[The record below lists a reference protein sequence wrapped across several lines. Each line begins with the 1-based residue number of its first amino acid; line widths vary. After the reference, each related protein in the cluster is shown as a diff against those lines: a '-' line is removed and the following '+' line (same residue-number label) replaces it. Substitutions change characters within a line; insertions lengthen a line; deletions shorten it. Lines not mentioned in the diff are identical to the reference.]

1 MTTRWFGAPVQRV
14 EDDRLLRGHG
24 RFTDDVNETG
34 QRALECCFVRSPYAH
49 ARIRSIDASA
59 ARQMAGV
66 VAVYT
71 AADLPFGGLDL
82 PLLIPHPN
90 LTHGR
95 TQRCLASEIVRYA
108 GEAVAFV
115 VATDRYVAEDAAELV
130 SIDYEPLP
138 VVITPEAAARADHL
152 VHDDVPGN
160 VAAEML
166 QEVGDVDAAM
176 KSAARRKQLRFRY
189 ERGAAS
195 PMEARAVWATWS
207 GEEHKLT
214 VYDSTQSP
222 TSIRGGLAVLFGLPE
237 SSVEVIAPDVGG
249 GFGPKIMLFYP
260 DELLVPFAAMQ
271 LGRAVK
277 WTEDRQEHFT
287 AVNQER
293 GQVHEVEVGF
303 DDDGR
308 VVALS
313 DDFVHDGGAYTP
325 YGIILPIITAG
336 QVPGPYRIPNY
347 RVRFRDVYTNATPT
361 SPYRGA
367 GRPHACFVM
376 ERTLDSIAS
385 ELGLDRAEVRRRNL
399 IQPDQFPYEVGVAWQ
414 DGNTVVYDSG
424 DYPRLL
430 ERALEMLGP
439 KPAGDNVGMGLGIYV
454 EGTGVGPYEGAHVQV
469 LVSGKVVAATGIPSQ
484 GQAHATVWA
493 QVVAD
498 ELGVDVSD
506 VEVSSGDTR
515 RFSWGVGTFASRG
528 AVTAGN
534 AMHVAARMVATRA
547 KQIAA
552 EQLEANPDDLELV
565 GGRVRV
571 KGSPDRGIPL
581 AAVAVLSNPVRYAFG
596 GGTEAAT
603 QFASKPRPGPPLHE
617 GEQPGLEATGYYSPP
632 GSTWASGC
640 HAAYVRVEPKTFRL
654 EILKYVVVHDCGRV
668 INPLVLQ
675 GQIEGGVAQ
684 GIGGAFYERLAYD
697 ADGQLRNASFM
708 EFLIPYATEIPPIE
722 IDHFETPSPLN
733 PLGVKGAGEAGVIPV
748 GAVIGSAIE
757 EALGVP
763 ITEMPLSPLKLYEL
777 SMLKK

>member
-24 RFTDDVNETG
+24 RFTDDIGED
-34 QRALECCFVRSPYAH
+34 ALECCFVRSPYAH
-49 ARIRSIDASA
+49 ARITSIDAAA
-59 ARQMAGV
+59 ARAMPGV

-71 AADLPFGGLDL
+71 AADLPFGDVDL

-95 TQRCLASEIVRYA
+95 TQRCLASDIVRYS

-115 VATDRYVAEDAAELV
+115 VAENRYLAEDAAELV
-130 SIDYEPLP
+130 QVEYEPLP
-138 VVITPEAAARADHL
+138 VVITPEVAARAENL
-152 VHDDVPGN
+152 VHQDVPGN
-160 VAAEML
+160 IAAEML

-176 KSAARRKQLRFRY
+176 EAAPRRKRLRFRY

-195 PMEARAVWATWS
+195 PMEARAVWARWS
-207 GEEHKLT
+207 PEERKLT

-222 TSIRGGLAVLFGLPE
+222 TSIRGGLAVLFSLPE
-237 SSVEVIAPDVGG
+237 SSVDVIAPDVGG

-260 DELLVPFAAMQ
+260 DELLVPYAAMQ
-271 LGRAVK
+271 LGRPVK

-303 DDDGR
+303 DDEGR
-308 VVALS
+308 LLALH
-313 DDFVHDGGAYTP
+313 DDFLHDGGAYTP
-325 YGIILPIITAG
+325 YGIILPIITSA
-336 QVPGPYRIPNY
+336 QVPGPYRVPNY
-347 RVRFRDVYTNATPT
+347 RVRFRDLYTNAVPT

-376 ERTLDSIAS
+376 ERTLDAIAAD
-385 ELGLDRAEVRRRNL
+385 LGIDRIEVRRRNL
-399 IQPDQFPYEVGVAWQ
+399 IQAGDFPYDVGVAWQ

-424 DYPRLL
+424 NYPVLL
-430 ERALEMLGP
+430 DKAIALLGP
-439 KPAGDNVGMGLGIYV
+439 KPAGDHVGMGIGIYV

-469 LVSGKVVAATGIPSQ
+469 LVSGKVVAATGIPNQ

-498 ELGVDVSD
+498 ELGVDVKD
-506 VEVSSGDTR
+506 VEITSGDTR
-515 RFSWGVGTFASRG
+515 RFPWGVGTFASRG

-534 AMHVAARMVATRA
+534 AMHVAARMVADKAR
-547 KQIAA
+547 QIAA
-552 EQLEANPDDLELV
+552 DHLEADPADLELA

-571 KGSPDRGIPL
+571 KGSPDRGMPL
-581 AAVAVLSNPVRYAFG
+581 GAVAVLSNPVRYAFG

-603 QFASKPRPGPPLHE
+603 QFAAKPRPGPPLQD

-640 HAAYVRVEPKTFRL
+640 HAAYVRVDPKTFRL

-684 GIGGAFYERLAYD
+684 GIAGAFYERLAYD
-697 ADGQLRNASFM
+697 EDGQLRNASFM
-708 EFLIPYATEIPPIE
+708 EFLMPYATEIPAIE
-722 IDHFETPSPLN
+722 IDHIETPSPLN

-777 SMLKK
+777 SKAHPT

>member
-1 MTTRWFGAPVQRV
+1 MTTRWFGARVQRV
-14 EDDRLLRGHG
+14 EDDRLLRGKG
-24 RFTDDVNETG
+24 RFTDDIDEG
-34 QRALECCFVRSPYAH
+34 ALESCLVRSPYAH
-49 ARIRSIDASA
+49 ARVNSIDVSA
-59 ARQMAGV
+59 ARALPGV
-66 VAVYT
+66 IAVYT
-71 AADLPFGGLDL
+71 AADLPFGDTDL
-82 PLLIPHPN
+82 PILIPHPS

-95 TQRCLASEIVRYA
+95 TQRCLASEVVRYV

-115 VATDRYVAEDAAELV
+115 VAEHRYLAEDAAELV
-130 SIDYEPLP
+130 QVEYEPLP
-138 VVITPEAAARADHL
+138 VVITPEAAAAAHHL

-166 QEVGDVDAAM
+166 QEVGDVTAAM
-176 KSAARRKQLRFRY
+176 TAAPHRKSLHFRF

-195 PMEARAVWATWS
+195 PMEARAVWASWS
-207 GEEHKLT
+207 ESERKLT

-222 TSIRGGLAVLFGLPE
+222 TSIRGGLSVLFGLPE
-237 SSVEVIAPDVGG
+237 SNVEVIAPDVGG

-271 LGRAVK
+271 LGRPVK

-287 AVNQER
+287 AVNHER
-293 GQVHEVEVGF
+293 GQVHEVEVAF
-303 DDDGR
+303 DDEGH
-308 VVALS
+308 VLALS
-313 DDFVHDGGAYTP
+313 VDFIHDAGAYTP

-336 QVPGPYRIPNY
+336 QVPGPYRVPNY

-385 ELGLDRAEVRRRNL
+385 QLGLDRAEIRRRNF
-399 IQPDQFPYEVGVAWQ
+399 IQPDQFPYNLGIAWQ

-424 DYPRLL
+424 NYPALL
-430 ERALEMLGP
+430 EKALKMLGP
-439 KPAGDNVGMGLGIYV
+439 RPAGENVGMGLGVYV

-493 QVVAD
+493 QIVAD
-498 ELGVDVSD
+498 ELGVDVAD
-506 VEVSSGDTR
+506 VEVTSGDTR
-515 RFSWGVGTFASRG
+515 RFPWGVGTFASRG

-534 AMHVAARMVATRA
+534 AMAVAARMVADKA
-547 KQIAA
+547 KRIAGD
-552 EQLEANPDDLELV
+552 QLEADPADLELV

-571 KGSPDRGIPL
+571 KGSPDRGVPL
-581 AAVAVLSNPVRYAFG
+581 AAVSVLANPVRYAFG

-603 QFASKPRPGPPLHE
+603 QFTSKPRPGPPLLE

-640 HAAYVRVEPKTFRL
+640 HAAYVRVDPKTFRM
-654 EILKYVVVHDCGRV
+654 EVLKYVVVHDCGRV
-668 INPLVLQ
+668 INPMVVE

-684 GIGGAFYERLAYD
+684 GIGGAFYERLVYD
-697 ADGQLRNASFM
+697 AEGQLRNASFM
-708 EFLIPYATEIPPIE
+708 EFLMPYATEVPAIE
-722 IDHFETPSPLN
+722 IDHIETPSPLN

-757 EALGVP
+757 EAVGVP

-777 SMLKK
+777 SRL